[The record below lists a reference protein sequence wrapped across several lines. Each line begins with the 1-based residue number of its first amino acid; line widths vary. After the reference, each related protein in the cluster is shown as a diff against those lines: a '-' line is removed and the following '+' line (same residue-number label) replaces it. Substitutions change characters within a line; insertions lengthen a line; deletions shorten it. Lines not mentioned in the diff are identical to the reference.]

1 MNFFSTGK
9 SNENFKTL
17 ETSITTLFIHAARL
31 DENYSDSEK
40 KTIILCL
47 KKLGI
52 TDDIYI
58 RQLISKCEELEKNN
72 NQILHLTQEIKK
84 IEYPDRLK
92 IIEMLIEIIYADQK
106 LDEFEDNLIRRVAG
120 LTYIN
125 HADIGAI
132 KMKIKKKLGLL

>member
-1 MNFFSTGK
+1 MNFFSTSK

-40 KTIILCL
+40 KKIILCL

-58 RQLISKCEELEKNN
+58 GHLISKCEELEKNN

-125 HADIGAI
+125 HTDIGSI

>member
-1 MNFFSTGK
+1 MLQGLM
-9 SNENFKTL
+9 KT
-17 ETSITTLFIHAARL
+17 IAIVK
-31 DENYSDSEK
+31 K

-58 RQLISKCEELEKNN
+58 RQLVSKCEELEKNN

-125 HADIGAI
+125 HADIGSI